1 MQQFD
6 KVWLV
11 WLLLVCIWNFGWP
24 EIPPIADVVVAVG
37 LSILAYQYKNYKK

>member
-11 WLLLVCIWNFGWP
+11 WLLLFCIWNFGWP
-24 EIPPIADVVVAVG
+24 EVPPIADVVVAVG
-37 LSILAYQYKNYKK
+37 LSILAYQYNNYKK

>member
-1 MQQFD
+1 VQQFD

>member
-1 MQQFD
+1 VQQFD

-24 EIPPIADVVVAVG
+24 EVPPIADVVVAVG
-37 LSILAYQYKNYKK
+37 LSILAYKYNNYKK